1 MQERLQLSN
10 FTPLRLGQPNLMVLY
25 PACGLCFCS
34 SFLHL
39 LCGPRWS
46 VPPCMA
52 FMHAVSQASTCYYLH
67 AYGMSNGLCCQ
78 CSQAF
83 TLGIAPQICKLFRI
97 YQAYAGWEIEICMCA
112 AFPACTM
119 FAVGTRDA
127 PLLEHEECWEC
138 DGIMLKM

>member
-97 YQAYAGWEIEICMCA
+97 YQAYAGWEIETMWGTCGECGEHDGVMILTVSLVCA
-112 AFPACTM
+112 CNSRLDYCVPA
-119 FAVGTRDA
+119 
-127 PLLEHEECWEC
+127 
-138 DGIMLKM
+138 K